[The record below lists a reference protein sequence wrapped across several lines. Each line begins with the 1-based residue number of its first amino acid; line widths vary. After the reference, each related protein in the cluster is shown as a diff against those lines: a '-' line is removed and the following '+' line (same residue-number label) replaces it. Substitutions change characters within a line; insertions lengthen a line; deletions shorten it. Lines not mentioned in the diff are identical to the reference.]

1 MKILITG
8 GTGTIG
14 KALLKRFNSLYNI
27 RVFSRDELK
36 QAQLITLYPNVEFMI
51 GDVKDY
57 QRIKQAMA
65 GIDVVIHAAAM
76 KRIEIC
82 EQWPIEAVKT
92 NVLGT
97 ENVVN
102 AAIECG
108 IKKLISLGSDKGVEP
123 INVYGMTKAIQE
135 KITIGAGFNCAR
147 YGNVLGSRGSVV
159 PLFKEQLSKNE
170 PLTVTDPNMTR
181 FILTIDDALDTIEK
195 AMNSEMA
202 GSIFI
207 KKSSA
212 TRTGDIAKAMSDNIK
227 IIGSFG
233 CEKKHEILISKEEML
248 RVQDIGDYYVVP
260 KINASDH
267 VVEGQS
273 STNVDDVYA
282 SNTVKL
288 LTIDEIKKYLNNL
301 N

>member
-1 MKILITG
+1 MRILITG

-14 KALLKRFNSLYNI
+14 KALLKRFDSSHSI

-36 QAQLITLYPNVEFMI
+36 QAQLQTLYPNVEFMI

-65 GIDVVIHAAAM
+65 GIDIVIHAAAM

-102 AAIECG
+102 AAVECG
-108 IKKLISLGSDKGVEP
+108 VKKLISLGSDKGVEP

-159 PLFKEQLSKNE
+159 PLFKEQLAKNE
-170 PLTVTDPNMTR
+170 PLTVTDPDMTR

-195 AMNSEMA
+195 AMNSEMT

-207 KKSSA
+207 KKSFA
-212 TRTGDIAKAMSDNIK
+212 TRTGDIAKAISDNIK
-227 IIGSFG
+227 VVGSFG
-233 CEKKHEILISKEEML
+233 CEKKHEILISKEEMPK
-248 RVQDIGDYYVVP
+248 VKDAGDYYVVLKNNLNNKTVP
-260 KINASDH
+260 IAIDC
-267 VVEGQS
+267 
-273 STNVDDVYA
+273 DVYA

-288 LTIDEIKKYLNNL
+288 LTVDEIKKHLDNIS
-301 N
+301 